1 MWLQLDREMLE
12 PHTGGLNMQVDS
24 APPFTS
30 VAQQMGQAPSP
41 PPPQQPQHQP
51 DQPRAKP
58 SSSDGAGKAV
68 DVTV

>member
-1 MWLQLDREMLE
+1 
-12 PHTGGLNMQVDS
+12 MQVDS